1 MVSGAFCVQSTVI
14 LVVFVPFGGGV
25 VVYFDFE
32 TRSHSELEH
41 LMAVSSLKLTMGCKY
56 P

>member
-1 MVSGAFCVQSTVI
+1 MFKATEVNGAFCVQSTVI
-14 LVVFVPFGGGV
+14 LVVFVPFGV

-41 LMAVSSLKLTMGCKY
+41 LLAVSSLELTMG
-56 P
+56 